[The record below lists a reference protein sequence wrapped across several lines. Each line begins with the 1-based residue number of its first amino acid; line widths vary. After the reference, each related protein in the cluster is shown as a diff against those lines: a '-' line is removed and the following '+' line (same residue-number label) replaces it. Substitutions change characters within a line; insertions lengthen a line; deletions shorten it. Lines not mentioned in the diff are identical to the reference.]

1 MAPNRTGLAVARR
14 LVAKFRSPVYPIRS
28 WEQLFAVRQLVK
40 IAEAD
45 ENIARTKAGMPVTA
59 LARQVEKNFF
69 DLLVAERELAA
80 AASDARKVRTS
91 WAAVGDA
98 GLLSTG
104 AQQTDALRVE
114 RTQTAVAGEVAR
126 LTAALIGLLGLA
138 PDTRLELVPPAPLVE
153 NLTLKDALAQAQAS
167 PSLEVVEAEQ
177 TAVKARSAANLAR
190 FAYVPGVAIIGGYVP
205 SGCAERH
212 SLA

>member
-1 MAPNRTGLAVARR
+1 MRSGDLPPACLEALGHGTFLPQTERGSPNSDRPFTQWVPGRTSCLDEALLRCKAHSAVAFRTTVNV
-14 LVAKFRSPVYPIRS
+14 VATQPIT
-28 WEQLFAVRQLVK
+28 QLFAVRQLVK
-40 IAEAD
+40 IADAD
-45 ENIARTKAGMPVTA
+45 ENIARTKAGMPVTTIT
-59 LARQVEKNFF
+59 RHVEKDFF

-153 NLTLKDALAQAQAS
+153 KLTLQDALAQ
-167 PSLEVVEAEQ
+167 V
-177 TAVKARSAANLAR
+177 
-190 FAYVPGVAIIGGYVP
+190 
-205 SGCAERH
+205 RH
-212 SLA
+212 RLHLK